1 VLTVAVGAI
10 IVISAQSHLGYPP
23 IPPGP
28 PPFVGYSSNTTRLD
42 SKINLT
48 QITLN
53 LKTTPYKVTSR
64 NYVDE
69 WHEGFRISERV
80 YMSNRSLDALLV
92 IDYSQERNMTLFYY
106 IFPGGHSNANS
117 WLMEKIASYM
127 EIPREDVER
136 HLQNTTYRDDGT
148 ETYAAGEPNWA
159 TIRKDLGDLERTDS
173 SGIGF
178 TSELYSPEAE
188 ITYSIPSI
196 IIEYQSILSSGTPM
210 TLSVYLD
217 AEGDIAF
224 QIRVAEK
231 IQEPENQFLQI
242 LESAGIPSSVLE
254 KLPLKEEYAGYV

>member
-1 VLTVAVGAI
+1 MAVGAI
-10 IVISAQSHLGYPP
+10 IVISAPNHLVYPP
-23 IPPGP
+23 MPSGP
-28 PPFVGYSSNTTRLD
+28 LPFVGYSSNTTRLD

-48 QITLN
+48 RITLN
-53 LKTTPYKVTSR
+53 LETTPYTVTLR

-69 WHEGFRISERV
+69 WPEGFRISERV
-80 YMSNRSLDALLV
+80 YMSNGALDASLV
-92 IDYSQERNMTLFYY
+92 INYSQERNMTLFYY

-117 WLMEKIASYM
+117 WLMEKIALYM
-127 EIPREDVER
+127 EIPQEDVEQ

-159 TIRKDLGDLERTDS
+159 TIREDLGDLERTDS

-196 IIEYQSILSSGTPM
+196 IIEKQSILSSGTPM

-217 AEGDIAF
+217 EEGDIAF

-231 IQEPENQFLQI
+231 IQEPKNQFLKM
-242 LESAGIPSSVLE
+242 LESAGIPSSVLDE
-254 KLPLKEEYAGYV
+254 LPLKEEYAGYV